1 MYIYAFSMQIY
12 TLFNYKILF
21 VKLMQKKI
29 WPHHITVKKSFNL
42 IPALAMLLLLLQKTI
57 Q

>member
-42 IPALAMLLLLLQKTI
+42 IPALARLLLLLQKTI